1 MTAARTAFLGF
12 LSLTMLSCSSVAP
25 VKVVAGD
32 QCFRCRRIIHD
43 ERIAA
48 ERIDGNYFAAKFRGP
63 ACMAKYIVGHPDP
76 GASVFVT
83 DYGSGKMIAP
93 TNALF
98 VPVVVDR
105 QTNETEYRAYR
116 QEADAVAAA
125 AGLHVMPVTWDAVL
139 DKAR

>member
-1 MTAARTAFLGF
+1 MTAARTAIGL
-12 LSLTMLSCSSVAP
+12 LSVVMISCTSVAP
-25 VKVVAGD
+25 VKIVAGD
-32 QCFRCRRIIHD
+32 QCFRCKRSIHD

-63 ACMAKYIVGHPDP
+63 GCMAKYIVVHPDP

-83 DYGSGKMIAP
+83 DYASGKLIAP
-93 TNALF
+93 GNALF

-105 QTNETEYRAYR
+105 QTNESEYRAYR
-116 QEADAVAAA
+116 QQADAEAAA
-125 AGLHVMPVTWDAVL
+125 VDLHATPLTWDAVL